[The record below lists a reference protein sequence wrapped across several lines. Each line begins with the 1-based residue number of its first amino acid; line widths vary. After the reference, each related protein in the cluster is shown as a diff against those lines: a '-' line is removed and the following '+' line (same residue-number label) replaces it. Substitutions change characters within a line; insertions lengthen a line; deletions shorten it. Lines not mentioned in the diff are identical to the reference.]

1 MNIKADQDDFDT
13 VSLEDYMPGRP
24 VRQSGGHDS
33 FIPSPVNHGWTW
45 DDARIHTLLEEA
57 TRALVELDAF
67 SRIVPNVDLFIQLHI
82 VKEANASS
90 RIEGTRTEMGEALRP
105 EEEVAPEKRDDWR
118 EVQNY
123 VQAMNE
129 AVGALDDLPLST
141 RLLRNTHET
150 LMQGVRG
157 QNKQPGDYRRSQNW
171 IGGATIQDA
180 FFIPPPPQQVPDLM
194 SDLEK
199 FWHNDDINVPH
210 LIRIAISHYQF
221 ETIHPFLDGNGRIG
235 RLLITLYLIA
245 RGFLRKP
252 SLYLS
257 SYMEQHKGAYY
268 DALTTVRATGDL
280 GQWVRFF
287 LVAVRDTARQGGDTF
302 EAIQRLR
309 EHAERHAAQ
318 MGRKAGNARQLLT
331 LLYRQPSVSAG
342 GVAEHLG
349 VTHATAMSLLRD
361 FEERGLLEETTGQ
374 KRNRRYLFRDYFDLF
389 AK

>member
-1 MNIKADQDDFDT
+1 
-13 VSLEDYMPGRP
+13 VGLESYSSDRT
-24 VRQSGGHDS
+24 VRQSGGHES
-33 FIPSPVNHGWTW
+33 FIPAPVNHGWTW
-45 DDARIHTLLEEA
+45 EDARIHTLLEEA

-67 SRIVPNVDLFIQLHI
+67 SRIVPNVDLFIRSHI

-129 AVGALDDLPLST
+129 AIGALRRVTPVHTAVEKCARDAHT
-141 RLLRNTHET
+141 GRARAEQTA
-150 LMQGVRG
+150 RR
-157 QNKQPGDYRRSQNW
+157 YRRSQNW
-171 IGGATIQDA
+171 IGGATIQGA
-180 FFIPPPPQQVPDLM
+180 FFVPPPPPGEAPGLM

-199 FWHNDDINVPH
+199 FWHNEDISVPH

-235 RLLITLYLIA
+235 RLLITLHLIA
-245 RGFLRKP
+245 HGFLRRP

-287 LVAVRDTARQGGDTF
+287 LVDVRDTARQGGETF
-302 EAIQRLR
+302 EALQRLR
-309 EHAERHAAQ
+309 ERAEREAAQ
-318 MGRKAGNARQLLT
+318 MGRKAGNARQPLT

-361 FEERGLLEETTGQ
+361 FEERGLLEETTDQ
-374 KRNRRYLFRDYFDLF
+374 KRNRRYRFTDYFDLF
-389 AK
+389 AR